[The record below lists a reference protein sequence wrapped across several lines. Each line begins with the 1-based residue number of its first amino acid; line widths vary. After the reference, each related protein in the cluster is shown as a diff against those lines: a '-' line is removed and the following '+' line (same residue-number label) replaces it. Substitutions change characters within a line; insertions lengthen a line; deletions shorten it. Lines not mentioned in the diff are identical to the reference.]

1 MNFGR
6 KEGRRACCRPV
17 IKKIRSV
24 VEEWCVLRLYKKK
37 NYLFY
42 VINVFPVHKSHC
54 CDLYFAR
61 LILILLDD
69 TTRTAVKN

>member
-1 MNFGR
+1 M
-6 KEGRRACCRPV
+6 KL
-17 IKKIRSV
+17 RSV

-54 CDLYFAR
+54 CDLCFAR

-69 TTRTAVKN
+69 TPGYNQNCCEKLKLDIDELTD